1 MKEELRRDLLQAQAG
16 DKPAMDRLL
25 AENSALVWSVAR
37 RFFGRGCEP
46 EDLFQLGCIGL
57 MKAIRGFDLSQPVA
71 FSTYA
76 VPKIAGEMR
85 RFLRDDG
92 PVKVSRTLRER
103 AFALRQVQT
112 RLERENGHSPRLSDL
127 CRETGLQPEEVLEAL
142 QAPRDTDSLDAALPG
157 QDRTLGDILSDRRE
171 EGALVETLALRE
183 AIDRLEPL
191 LRQVILLRYVRDLTQ
206 QRIAVILGLTQVQV
220 SRMEKKA
227 RAQLK
232 QALTE

>member
-16 DKPAMDRLL
+16 DKSAMDRLL

-112 RLERENGHSPRLSDL
+112 RLERETGHSPRLSDL

-157 QDRTLGDILSDRRE
+157 QNRTLGDILSDRRE

-191 LRQVILLRYVRDLTQ
+191 LRQVILLRYMRDLTQ

>member
-57 MKAIRGFDLSQPVA
+57 MKAVRDFDLSQPVA

-112 RLERENGHSPRLSDL
+112 RLERETGHSPRLSDL

-191 LRQVILLRYVRDLTQ
+191 LRQVILLRYMRDLTQ

>member
-103 AFALRQVQT
+103 AFALRQVQM
-112 RLERENGHSPRLSDL
+112 RLERETGHSPRLSDL

-191 LRQVILLRYVRDLTQ
+191 LRQVILLRYMRDLTQ

>member
-92 PVKVSRTLRER
+92 SVKVSRTLRER

-191 LRQVILLRYVRDLTQ
+191 LRQVILLRYMRDLTQ

-232 QALTE
+232 QALTD

>member
-57 MKAIRGFDLSQPVA
+57 MKAIRGCDLSQPVA

-191 LRQVILLRYVRDLTQ
+191 LRQVILLRYMRDLTQ

>member
-191 LRQVILLRYVRDLTQ
+191 LRQVILLRYMRDLTQ

>member
-112 RLERENGHSPRLSDL
+112 RLERETGHSPRMSDL

-191 LRQVILLRYVRDLTQ
+191 LRQVILLRYMRDLTQ

-227 RAQLK
+227 RAQLR

>member
-16 DKPAMDRLL
+16 DKSAMDRLL

-112 RLERENGHSPRLSDL
+112 RLERETGHSPRLSDL

>member
-1 MKEELRRDLLQAQAG
+1 MTDERKARIAAAQSG
-16 DKPAMDRLL
+16 DKPAMDALL
-25 AENSALVWSVAR
+25 RDNAPLVWSVAR

-46 EDLFQLGCIGL
+46 DDLFQLGSIGL
-57 MKAIRGFDLSQPVA
+57 LKAVRDFDLSQPVA

-103 AFALRQVQT
+103 AFLLRQIQS
-112 RLERENGHSPRLSDL
+112 RLEQQTGQSPRLSDL
-127 CRETGLQPEEVLEAL
+127 CRESGLEPEEVLEAL
-142 QAPRDTDSLDAALPG
+142 NAPRDTDSLDAFLPG
-157 QDRTLGDILSDRRE
+157 QERTLGEILPDEGKE
-171 EGALVETLALRE
+171 EQLAQTLAVRQ
-183 AIDRLEPL
+183 AIDRLEPN
-191 LRQVILLRYVRDLTQ
+191 LRQVILLRYMRDLTQ

>member
-1 MKEELRRDLLQAQAG
+1 M
-16 DKPAMDRLL
+16 
-25 AENSALVWSVAR
+25 
-37 RFFGRGCEP
+37 
-46 EDLFQLGCIGL
+46 
-57 MKAIRGFDLSQPVA
+57 
-71 FSTYA
+71 
-76 VPKIAGEMR
+76 
-85 RFLRDDG
+85 
-92 PVKVSRTLRER
+92 
-103 AFALRQVQT
+103 
-112 RLERENGHSPRLSDL
+112 
-127 CRETGLQPEEVLEAL
+127 LEAL

-191 LRQVILLRYVRDLTQ
+191 LRQVILLRDMRDLTQ

-220 SRMEKKA
+220 RRMEKKA

>member
-37 RFFGRGCEP
+37 RFFGRGYEP

-191 LRQVILLRYVRDLTQ
+191 LRQVILLRYMRDLTQ

>member
-25 AENSALVWSVAR
+25 AENSALGGSVAR

-76 VPKIAGEMR
+76 VPKSAGEMR

-112 RLERENGHSPRLSDL
+112 RLERETGHSPRLSDL

-191 LRQVILLRYVRDLTQ
+191 LRQVILLRYMRDLTQ

-227 RAQLK
+227 RAQLR

>member
-112 RLERENGHSPRLSDL
+112 RLERETGHSPRLSDL

-191 LRQVILLRYVRDLTQ
+191 LRQVILLRYMRDLTQ

-232 QALTE
+232 LALTE

>member
-57 MKAIRGFDLSQPVA
+57 MKAIRDFDLSQPVA

-112 RLERENGHSPRLSDL
+112 RLERETGHSPRLSDL

-191 LRQVILLRYVRDLTQ
+191 LRQVILLRYMRDLTQ

-227 RAQLK
+227 RAQLR

>member
-112 RLERENGHSPRLSDL
+112 RLERETGHSPRMSDL

-227 RAQLK
+227 RAQLR

>member
-46 EDLFQLGCIGL
+46 EDLVQLGCIGL

-112 RLERENGHSPRLSDL
+112 RLERETGHSPRLSDL

-191 LRQVILLRYVRDLTQ
+191 LRQVILLRYMRDLTQ

-227 RAQLK
+227 RAQLR

>member
-57 MKAIRGFDLSQPVA
+57 MKAIRDFDLSQPVA

-112 RLERENGHSPRLSDL
+112 RLERETGHSPRLSDL
-127 CRETGLQPEEVLEAL
+127 CRETGLQPEEVPEAL

-191 LRQVILLRYVRDLTQ
+191 LRQVILLRYMRDLTQ

-227 RAQLK
+227 RAQLR

>member
-37 RFFGRGCEP
+37 RFFGRGYEP

-92 PVKVSRTLRER
+92 SVKVSRTLRER

-112 RLERENGHSPRLSDL
+112 RLERETGHSPRLSDL

-191 LRQVILLRYVRDLTQ
+191 LRQVILLRYMRDLTQ